1 MYSYKTSNKIFKK
14 TSKKKSKSFLETIK
28 SYKGFDSKE
37 VEKGYYNSKKK
48 SIKY

>member
-1 MYSYKTSNKIFKK
+1 MYSYKTSNIILKK
-14 TSKKKSKSFLETIK
+14 PSNKSKSFLETIK